1 MFQDSNQWR
10 PCHISPTFFNKKRSA
25 VTFTALSSPQLLSGS
40 GRHVQTDVTW
50 HHMLDW
56 LQRYLEQS
64 ISCQGHLDERGT
76 KTRGSSFVWKTRTF
90 WKHDHLTTSQSMCF
104 ESANIVVFHA
114 CILYRI
120 NSHGISWDQRHRV
133 SMHWDHKKWIT
144 SGVQTNTTTF
154 QYTFHS
160 CLTVLIN
167 WQCLGRV
174 ALSVMRRK
182 WSHHEEKQ
190 CLKSTSATGI
200 LHWKG

>member
-104 ESANIVVFHA
+104 ESASF
-114 CILYRI
+114 
-120 NSHGISWDQRHRV
+120 
-133 SMHWDHKKWIT
+133 
-144 SGVQTNTTTF
+144 
-154 QYTFHS
+154 S
-160 CLTVLIN
+160 CLHPLSNKLSWYQLRPKASCQHALGPQEVDNKRCPNEHNYVSIHLSFLSDSFNKLAMLGEGCPFRHEAKVITPWRKTV
-167 WQCLGRV
+167 
-174 ALSVMRRK
+174 S
-182 WSHHEEKQ
+182 
-190 CLKSTSATGI
+190 
-200 LHWKG
+200 